1 MSNFVN
7 NVNLSSILSRIKSWA
22 EKTFALVGHTHSQ
35 YLTSH
40 QDISG
45 KQDKIT
51 TSNKLPY
58 SLISGTPTIPTAIS
72 KQTVTDW
79 GFVQIVV
86 VAFSGGA
93 YGGSSDTGTVSFKT
107 FAGSITRAQFLNMI
121 TTDNAV
127 ILVDSVSGNVMAS
140 EIAYDIDTDSITVV
154 ALRDGASYKFVINS
168 SSRYTRTITSFSS
181 GGGSAGVDYIVE
193 QGTTG
198 IWHYEKWASGKL
210 VQYAQT
216 EYTGK
221 LNTSQAGGY
230 SCAKQSIANYPI
242 AFISN
247 PVLTYGVYCSSD
259 SASFVAVYPS
269 ATPTTGIGNYRL
281 WRGNSQGTSY
291 TYNVCFEAKGRWK

>member
-22 EKTFALVGHTHSQ
+22 EKTFALVDHTHSQ

-58 SLISGTPTIPTAIS
+58 SLISGTPTIPTIPNLSKGTTSGSGNAVTDIAVSGHTVTLTKGATFLTQHQDISGKQDKITTTNKLSYTLLKDTPSIPSAVS

-79 GFVQIVV
+79 GFIQIVV

-93 YGGSSDTGTVSFKT
+93 YGGSSDAGTVWFKT

-121 TTDNAV
+121 VNDNAV

-140 EIAYDIDTDSITVV
+140 EIAYDVDTGNVTIV

-168 SSRYTRTITSFSS
+168 SSEYTRTIT
-181 GGGSAGVDYIVE
+181 
-193 QGTTG
+193 
-198 IWHYEKWASGKL
+198 
-210 VQYAQT
+210 
-216 EYTGK
+216 
-221 LNTSQAGGY
+221 
-230 SCAKQSIANYPI
+230 
-242 AFISN
+242 
-247 PVLTYGVYCSSD
+247 
-259 SASFVAVYPS
+259 
-269 ATPTTGIGNYRL
+269 
-281 WRGNSQGTSY
+281 
-291 TYNVCFEAKGRWK
+291 